1 MKLQELLKV
10 LGSELTQVMIPVK
23 NSNGFEKKWFTD
35 PADDL
40 LSEETLPLDAE
51 VDDVFSSVC
60 FEVVCS
66 PYVFPPDEDGDT
78 KFDVEFSSEEMRII
92 EELADGWIMSPP
104 EVVQKIVKDYFKSI
118 EEE

>member
-23 NSNGFEKKWFTD
+23 NSNCFEKKWFTD

-51 VDDVFSSVC
+51 VDDVYSSVC
-60 FEVVCS
+60 CEVVCA

-92 EELADGWIMSPP
+92 EKLADVWIMSPP
-104 EVVQKIVKDYFKSI
+104 EVVLKIVKDYFKSI